1 MDILVSSILLCLS
14 TVVKYLG
21 YLSILV
27 TYSLSSHILSKVNR
41 DVIKYLHFF
50 FSGSGGTAQYLA
62 RRKFMLEPE
71 LP

>member
-50 FSGSGGTAQYLA
+50 FWIRGNCTIFGKKKIYA
-62 RRKFMLEPE
+62 
-71 LP
+71 

>member
-27 TYSLSSHILSKVNR
+27 TDSLSSHILSKVNR
-41 DVIKYLHFF
+41 DVIKYLHF